1 MNAIVL
7 VICLP
12 FAGAVAS
19 FLLGRRVAAA
29 VGLTTAAGTTA
40 AAVAVARQVWS
51 HGPARH
57 AVGGWG
63 APLGID
69 LFADGLSGLMLLTTA
84 AVALVLSI
92 YSLAYFPAA
101 ARGGWAEREG
111 FWPLWLMLWGALNAI
126 FLSADIFNYYVVL
139 ELITL
144 PAVALI
150 VLSRQRVA
158 LGAATRYLLAAFLG
172 SLSYLMGVALLYA
185 AFGVLDMQ
193 ALGERMTPGLPA
205 GAALSLMTVGLLLKT
220 ALFPLHFW
228 LPQAHASAPAPGSAV
243 LSALVVKAS
252 FYVLLRL
259 WFGVFGEAVTLP
271 AGQVLGVLGAGAIF
285 WGSLQALRQPGLK
298 LLVAYSTVAQI
309 GYLFLL
315 IPLVMDPQAGA
326 AAGAGTVASSAW
338 KGGMYHVVSHAFA
351 KAAMFMA
358 AGTIMYAL
366 GHDHIRRLGGVAE
379 SLPVSTHAFGL
390 AGLNLVG
397 LPPTGGFV
405 SKWLLV
411 NSAIAAGQWWVA
423 AVLLIGGLLAAGYVF
438 LFIREASLAQGE
450 GTRIR
455 PVPAVMEWTA
465 MALALASLV
474 LGLRAAEPLALLE
487 IGSPFPTPAE
497 GALAA
502 PAEGAQ

>member
-1 MNAIVL
+1 MTALLVVPLALGVAGAMLGPRLAPRLALPGIAAMLAAAAALTLEVLATGPQRLVLGGWPAPLGIELYADGLSALMLAMTAAVGAMVSLYARQYFRLAAGGERFWPLWWLLWAAMNAVYL
-7 VICLP
+7 
-12 FAGAVAS
+12 AS
-19 FLLGRRVAAA
+19 DVFNFYVTLELLGLAA
-29 VGLTTAAGTTA
+29 VGLVVLGGGGVALAAG
-40 AAVAVARQVWS
+40 
-51 HGPARH
+51 
-57 AVGGWG
+57 
-63 APLGID
+63 L
-69 LFADGLSGLMLLTTA
+69 
-84 AVALVLSI
+84 
-92 YSLAYFPAA
+92 
-101 ARGGWAEREG
+101 
-111 FWPLWLMLWGALNAI
+111 
-126 FLSADIFNYYVVL
+126 
-139 ELITL
+139 
-144 PAVALI
+144 
-150 VLSRQRVA
+150 
-158 LGAATRYLLAAFLG
+158 RYLIAALFGSAAFL
-172 SLSYLMGVALLYA
+172 LGVALLYGA
-185 AFGVLDMQ
+185 HGTL
-193 ALGERMTPGLPA
+193 ALGELAGRVVPGPYS
-205 GAALSLMTVGLLLKT
+205 ALVLALMTAGLALKT

-326 AAGAGTVASSAW
+326 AAGSGTVASSAW

-487 IGSPFPTPAE
+487 LGSPFPTPAE
-497 GALAA
+497 GALPA
-502 PAEGAQ
+502 PVEGAQ